1 MKKVFL
7 LPLFVILLAV
17 FSFDAFAISNDQSV
31 GKMGER
37 LEELRLKRQEIRDRN
52 LEKRQVLQENFKEK
66 RENLQENREA
76 KKEQF
81 KGEAAT
87 RIRNAFAVILRRYN
101 AALLRL
107 DKISERLASRIDK
120 LKAKGVDTSKAEADL
135 ASAEAA
141 GAEAQAAID
150 AAQTAVDS
158 IDTSS
163 GDVRSVVSAAKDAV
177 KNAKE
182 SLKKYHKA
190 LVLVTR
196 DLKASADLRS
206 EEGEHAN

>member
-52 LEKRQVLQENFKEK
+52 LEKRQMLQ
-66 RENLQENREA
+66 ENLQENREA

-135 ASAEAA
+135 AAAEAA